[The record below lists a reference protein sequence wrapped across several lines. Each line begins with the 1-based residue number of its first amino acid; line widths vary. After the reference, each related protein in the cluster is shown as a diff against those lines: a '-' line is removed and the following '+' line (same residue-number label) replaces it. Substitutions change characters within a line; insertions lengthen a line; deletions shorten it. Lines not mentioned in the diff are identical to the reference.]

1 MTDLV
6 TVIIPVYNVEKYLA
20 KCVNSIIKQ
29 SYKKLQIIL
38 VDDGSS
44 DSSGAICDEL
54 LLLDERIEVFH
65 QKNKG
70 VSSARNKGIDLA
82 QGEYIAFVDPDDFLA
97 PNMYEVLI
105 GNIKK
110 YSAQCSSV
118 SMKKIYESD
127 GHEELL
133 TPVGQF
139 KIQSGEEA
147 LDDAMSLDDPWLGYS
162 VNKLFLKDIIDVNN
176 IRFNEN
182 IIMNEDSIFC
192 YEYMSYCLISVR
204 YTLPLYNYLIRKTSA
219 TQTIFKDNDKL
230 FHLIDS
236 SEILYNFGKLYRG
249 RKFFTKMQ
257 YYYINVHIQLIYYMF
272 VNNIFD
278 LCRLKSCFLKIDA
291 VIDELGYFPLSWK
304 RNIFYSLVKRMPLF
318 VFHVVRLKILIF

>member
-147 LDDAMSLDDPWLGYS
+147 LDDAMSLDDPWLGYF
-162 VNKLFLKDIIDVNN
+162 VNKLFLKS
-176 IRFNEN
+176 FNQ
-182 IIMNEDSIFC
+182 
-192 YEYMSYCLISVR
+192 V
-204 YTLPLYNYLIRKTSA
+204 
-219 TQTIFKDNDKL
+219 
-230 FHLIDS
+230 
-236 SEILYNFGKLYRG
+236 
-249 RKFFTKMQ
+249 
-257 YYYINVHIQLIYYMF
+257 
-272 VNNIFD
+272 
-278 LCRLKSCFLKIDA
+278 
-291 VIDELGYFPLSWK
+291 
-304 RNIFYSLVKRMPLF
+304 
-318 VFHVVRLKILIF
+318 